1 MNKIL
6 VSVVLPVHNEAAC
19 LPELNNR
26 LCKAI
31 ETITKDYEVIYV
43 NDASTDDSL
52 VLMKSFHENNNRIKI
67 VDLSRNFGQQQA
79 ISAGLDSAD
88 GDFVVIMDSDLQ
100 DCPED
105 IPNFYKKIL
114 EGYDV
119 VYAVRQQRR
128 EGFLK
133 RFCFRLFYR
142 ILNRLSHIRQPID
155 SGIFSMMRRCVVDE
169 LCRMSERNKYMA
181 GLRAFVGFRQVGV
194 LSSRAARVN
203 SSPKNRLPALL
214 RLAFDAIF
222 SFSYIPL
229 RIGTC
234 FGLIGAFLC
243 FCWVAFIVILRI
255 LAYFNIIADRAM
267 VRGLPTILVIQVIFG
282 SLILISLGI
291 IGEYIG
297 RIYDEVKQRPYYIV
311 KEKIG
316 SFSKTK
322 G

>member
-26 LCKAI
+26 LCKAL
-31 ETITKDYEVIYV
+31 ETITKEYEVIYV
-43 NDASTDDSL
+43 NDASTDESL
-52 VLMKSFHENNNRIKI
+52 GLMLSFHEKNDHVKI
-67 VDLSRNFGQQQA
+67 IDLSRNFGQQQA
-79 ISAGLDSAD
+79 ISAGLDSAG

-105 IPNFYKKIL
+105 IPIFFKKIL

-119 VYAVRQQRR
+119 VYAVRQQRK
-128 EGFLK
+128 ESFLK

-142 ILNRLSHIRQPID
+142 ILNLLSHVHQPVD
-155 SGIFSMMRRCVVDE
+155 SGIFSMMRRCAVDE
-169 LCRMSERNKYMA
+169 LCKMTERNKYVA
-181 GLRAFVGFRQVGV
+181 GLRAFVGFRQIGV
-194 LSSRAARVN
+194 LSSRGARIN
-203 SSPKNRLPALL
+203 SSPKNRMPSLL

-229 RIGTC
+229 RFGTY
-234 FGLIGAFLC
+234 FGLIGAFFC
-243 FCWVAFIVILRI
+243 FCWVSFIVLLRV
-255 LAYFNIIADRAM
+255 LAYFNIIADRVV
-267 VRGLPTILVIQVIFG
+267 VRGLPTILIIQVIFG

-311 KEKIG
+311 KKRIG
-316 SFSKTK
+316 SFSKV
-322 G
+322 